1 MNLTSRTARRV
12 SAVAGAIGAAILI
25 PAVALAAPGHPA
37 AHTTSTTSTAST
49 ADATTAGLP
58 KCTTS
63 NLRVWAGVPGDG
75 SAGAV
80 HFQLE
85 LSNISSRSC
94 TLLGYPGVSATTA
107 RGGQLGRAASRD
119 NSHPVTQVVLGPGG
133 TAHAELGV
141 TDVGVFSRDACHPVT
156 AGGLKVF
163 PPNDFTA
170 ARFPFSFR
178 ACARRGPVY
187 LHVSSVIPGTG
198 IPGFSS

>member
-12 SAVAGAIGAAILI
+12 GAVAGAVGAAILI

-37 AHTTSTTSTAST
+37 AHTASTAST
-49 ADATTAGLP
+49 ADAATAATP

-85 LSNISSRSC
+85 LSNISRRDC
-94 TLLGYPGVSATTA
+94 TLLGYPGVSATAA

-119 NSHPVTQVVLGPGG
+119 TSHPATEVVLGPGG
-133 TAHAELGV
+133 TAHVELGV
-141 TDVGVFSRDACHPVT
+141 TDVSVFSRGACHPVT

-187 LHVSSVIPGTG
+187 LHVSRVIPGTG
-198 IPGFSS
+198 IPGFSN

>member
-12 SAVAGAIGAAILI
+12 SAVAGAVGAAILI

-37 AHTTSTTSTAST
+37 AHTASTASTAST
-49 ADATTAGLP
+49 ADAGTAAPP

-75 SAGAV
+75 SAGSV
-80 HFQLE
+80 QFQLE
-85 LSNISSRSC
+85 LSNISARAC
-94 TLLGYPGVSATTA
+94 TLLGYPGVSATA
-107 RGGQLGRAASRD
+107 GHGGQVGRAASRVA
-119 NSHPVTQVVLGPGG
+119 SHPVTQVVLGPGG
-133 TAHAELGV
+133 TAHAELRV
-141 TDVGVFSRDACHPVT
+141 TDVGVFSRGACHPVT
-156 AGGLKVF
+156 ADGLKVF

-178 ACARRGPVY
+178 ACARRGPVF

-198 IPGFSS
+198 IPGFSN

>member
-1 MNLTSRTARRV
+1 MSLTSRTARRV

-37 AHTTSTTSTAST
+37 ARTASTTSTR
-49 ADATTAGLP
+49 DAATRVLP

-63 NLRVWAGVPGDG
+63 SLRVWVGVPGDG

-85 LSNISSRSC
+85 LSNISARDC
-94 TLLGYPGVSATTA
+94 TLRGYPGVSATTA

-119 NSHPVTQVVLGPGG
+119 TSHPVTEVVLGPGG
-133 TAHAELGV
+133 TAHVELGV
-141 TDVGVFSRDACHPVT
+141 TDVGVFSRGACRPVT

>member
-37 AHTTSTTSTAST
+37 ARTAST
-49 ADATTAGLP
+49 SDAAARALP

-63 NLRVWAGVPGDG
+63 NLRVWVGVPGDG

-85 LSNISSRSC
+85 LSNISARSC
-94 TLLGYPGVSATTA
+94 TLLGYPGVSATA
-107 RGGQLGRAASRD
+107 AHGGQLGRAASRD
-119 NSHPVTQVVLGPGG
+119 ASHPVTEVVLGPGG
-133 TAHAELGV
+133 TAHVELGV
-141 TDVGVFSRDACHPVT
+141 TDVSVFSSGACHPVS
-156 AGGLKVF
+156 AAGLKVF

-170 ARFPFSFR
+170 ARFAFSFR

-187 LHVSSVIPGTG
+187 LHVSAVIPGTG

>member
-1 MNLTSRTARRV
+1 MSLTSRTARRV
-12 SAVAGAIGAAILI
+12 GAVAGAIGAAILI

-37 AHTTSTTSTAST
+37 AHTTSTAST
-49 ADATTAGLP
+49 ADSATRVLP

-63 NLRVWAGVPGDG
+63 NLRVWVGVPGDG

-85 LSNISSRSC
+85 LSNISARAC
-94 TLLGYPGVSATTA
+94 TLLGYPGVSAAAA

-119 NSHPVTQVVLGPGG
+119 ASHPVTEVVLGPGG
-133 TAHAELGV
+133 TAHVELGV
-141 TDVGVFSRDACHPVT
+141 TDVGVFSRSACHPVT
-156 AGGLKVF
+156 AGALKVF